1 VQLYTYRAFTGDG
14 DAVRGV
20 MEAPHP
26 GDVREA
32 LAARSLRVV
41 DVRRR
46 RRSLSPATLVPGLV
60 SVRPDQVVMF
70 CRQLATFVRVGI
82 PVVTAVT
89 TIGEQSGSAR
99 MRAAC
104 AAMVA
109 DLERGAALSE
119 ALAAHPTVFP
129 ALIVDMVR
137 AAEVS
142 GDLVAVLGQ
151 AGRHIER
158 EAAARRRIR
167 AAMTYPSV
175 VLAMAVLIAAGMVAF
190 VLPQFRDLFR
200 EYHTGMPL
208 AARVLLGLSDTLHDH
223 AVLILLGLLI
233 AVLAVGRVLRTESG
247 RMARDLLVLR
257 LPLVGGMARAAAVER
272 FCRTLSD
279 MLVAGVPITRIL
291 PVIIATT
298 GNRVYRRALR
308 EVAAQMTVGDG
319 FSRPLRRTGL
329 FPPMVT
335 QMIRVGEETG
345 TLDVHLA
352 EASVMY
358 GEELEYRIKR
368 LTAVAEPVLV
378 VGVATTV
385 GFLAVSMVSAIYS
398 LAGAIR

>member
-1 VQLYTYRAFTGDG
+1 MQLYAYRAFTGDG
-14 DAVRGV
+14 DPVRGL
-20 MEAPHP
+20 MEATRP
-26 GDVREA
+26 GDVRDA
-32 LAARSLRVV
+32 LVARSLRVV
-41 DVRRR
+41 EVRRR
-46 RRSLSPATLVPGLV
+46 RRSLSPAELFPAAFA
-60 SVRPDQVVMF
+60 VRPAQVVMF

-82 PVVTAVT
+82 PVTTAVT
-89 TIGEQSGSAR
+89 TIGEQSGAAR

-104 AAMVA
+104 ISMVS
-109 DLERGAALSE
+109 DLERGASLSE

-129 ALIVDMVR
+129 ALMVDMVR

-142 GDLVAVLGQ
+142 GDLDAVLGQ

-167 AAMTYPSV
+167 AAMTYPAV
-175 VLAMAVLIAAGMVAF
+175 VLGMAMIIAAGMVAF

-200 EYHTGMPL
+200 EYHAGLPVMVRL
-208 AARVLLGLSDTLHDH
+208 LLGISDGLRDH
-223 AVLILLGLLI
+223 AVAIALAALV
-233 AVLAVGRVLRTESG
+233 AVLAGGRLLRTDTG
-247 RMARDLLVLR
+247 RMTRDRVVLR
-257 LPLVGGMARAAAVER
+257 LPLIGRMARAAAVER

-279 MLVAGVPITRIL
+279 MLVAGVPITQIF

-308 EVAAQMTVGDG
+308 EVAAQMTVGEG

-345 TLDVHLA
+345 TLDVHLR
-352 EASVMY
+352 EASEMY

-368 LTAVAEPVLV
+368 LTAVAEPVLI
-378 VGVATTV
+378 VGVAVMV

>member
-1 VQLYTYRAFTGDG
+1 VQLYAYKAFTGDG
-14 DAVRGV
+14 DPVRGL
-20 MEAPHP
+20 MEAPRSD
-26 GDVREA
+26 DVRDA
-32 LAARSLRVV
+32 LLARSLRVV

-46 RRSLSPATLVPGLV
+46 RRALSPVALASALTG
-60 SVRPDQVVMF
+60 VRPDQVVMF

-89 TIGEQSGSAR
+89 TIAEQSGSAR

-104 AAMVA
+104 AAMIA
-109 DLERGAALSE
+109 DLERGASLSE
-119 ALAAHPTVFP
+119 ALAAHPAVFP
-129 ALIVDMVR
+129 ALTVDMVR

-175 VLAMAVLIAAGMVAF
+175 VLGMAVLIAAGMVAF

-200 EYHTGMPL
+200 EYHTGLPL
-208 AARVLLGLSDTLHDH
+208 AVRVLLGVSDTLHAH
-223 AVLILLGLLI
+223 AVPILLGVLVL
-233 AVLAVGRVLRTESG
+233 VLALGRVLRTDSG
-247 RMARDLLVLR
+247 RMARDVLVLR

-291 PVIIATT
+291 PVIVATT

-308 EVAAQMTVGDG
+308 EVAAQMTVGEG

-378 VGVATTV
+378 VGVATMV

>member
-1 VQLYTYRAFTGDG
+1 MQLYAYRAYTSDG
-14 DAVRGV
+14 DPVRGL
-20 MEAPHP
+20 MEAPRP
-26 GDVREA
+26 ADVRDA
-32 LAARSLRVV
+32 LVARSLRVV

-46 RRSLSPATLVPGLV
+46 RRALSQATLLPGMGG
-60 SVRPDQVVMF
+60 VRPDQVVMF

-82 PVVTAVT
+82 PITVAVT

-104 AAMVA
+104 SAMVS

-119 ALAAHPTVFP
+119 ALAAHPSVFP
-129 ALIVDMVR
+129 ALTVDMVR

-142 GDLVAVLGQ
+142 GDLDAVLVQ

-167 AAMTYPSV
+167 AAMTYPGV
-175 VLAMAVLIAAGMVAF
+175 VLAMAVVIAAGMVAF
-190 VLPQFRDLFR
+190 VMPQFRALFS
-200 EYHTGMPL
+200 EYHTGLPGAVRL
-208 AARVLLGLSDTLHDH
+208 LLGISDTLRDN
-223 AVLILLGLLI
+223 ALAITLGVLV
-233 AVLAVGRVLRTESG
+233 AALAGGRLLRTESG
-247 RMARDLLVLR
+247 RMARDRVVLR
-257 LPLVGGMARAAAVER
+257 LPLIGRMARAAAVER

-279 MLVAGVPITRIL
+279 MLVAGVPITQIL

-308 EVAAQMTVGDG
+308 DVAARMTVGEG

-352 EASVMY
+352 QASEMY

-368 LTAVAEPVLV
+368 LTAVAEPALI
-378 VGVATTV
+378 VGVAGMV